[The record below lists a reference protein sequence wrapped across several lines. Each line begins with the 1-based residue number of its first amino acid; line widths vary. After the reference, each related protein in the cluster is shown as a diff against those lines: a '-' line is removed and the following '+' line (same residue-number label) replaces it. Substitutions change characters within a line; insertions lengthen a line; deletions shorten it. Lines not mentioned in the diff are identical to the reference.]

1 LSSQTEPDDIL
12 ERLLRIY
19 TEYSPYRR
27 GIGLDSQMCRF
38 WRAPTVEIFVGSA
51 ELCALEIEFD
61 IKVTEEQALELHVMS
76 VGEAAEFIRLL
87 ISRQNSPGKTTDA
100 FIDAFSAEAA
110 KNILKE
116 IWHGRSDGRLM
127 IVNAIENI
135 KFKNSL
141 QG

>member
-1 LSSQTEPDDIL
+1 
-12 ERLLRIY
+12 
-19 TEYSPYRR
+19 
-27 GIGLDSQMCRF
+27 
-38 WRAPTVEIFVGSA
+38 
-51 ELCALEIEFD
+51 
-61 IKVTEEQALELHVMS
+61 MS

-100 FIDAFSAEAA
+100 FIDAFSAEEA

-116 IWHGRSDGRLM
+116 IWHERSGGRQM

-141 QG
+141 KS